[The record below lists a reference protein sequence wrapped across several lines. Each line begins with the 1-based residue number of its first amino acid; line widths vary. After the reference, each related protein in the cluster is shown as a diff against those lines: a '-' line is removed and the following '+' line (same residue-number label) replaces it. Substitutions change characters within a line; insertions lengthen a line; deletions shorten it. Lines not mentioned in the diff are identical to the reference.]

1 MAITAHL
8 CRANAED
15 CARQAKL
22 SIHPNASAAYQELV
36 RAWLVLADTAEQLT
50 KLRRVERAKPAI
62 TAKARLTHV
71 AQNCSLTYGL
81 NATAKLWNGQSPR
94 IVLATPLEIARAD
107 YTPIPAGTPSRLAA
121 EMGTTAAKDRT
132 EEYCRHRFEAFAN
145 SSPVEDA
152 YDCSG
157 IQQRAKAIIPGS
169 G

>member
-1 MAITAHL
+1 MSRYVGSTALPTVAIS
-8 CRANAED
+8 RATCYYREG
-15 CARQAKL
+15 
-22 SIHPNASAAYQELV
+22 
-36 RAWLVLADTAEQLT
+36 
-50 KLRRVERAKPAI
+50 
-62 TAKARLTHV
+62 RLTHV
-71 AQNCSLTYGL
+71 AQNCSFTYGL

-145 SSPVEDA
+145 SSPVEDT

-157 IQQRAKAIIPGS
+157 IQQRAKLRRLYCFADKRSRTAPYIVFADELGGEAQPRGRS
-169 G
+169 QRTPPSSAPRR